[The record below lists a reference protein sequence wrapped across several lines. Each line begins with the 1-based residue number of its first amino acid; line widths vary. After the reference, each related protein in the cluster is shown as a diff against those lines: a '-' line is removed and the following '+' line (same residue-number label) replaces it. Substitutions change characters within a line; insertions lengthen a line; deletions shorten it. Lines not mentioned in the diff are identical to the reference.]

1 MFTDI
6 HQSNIC
12 VHPKQP
18 TLLYQLIDI
27 NSLII
32 IIATISTTTLTSS
45 LTGGGWDACRF
56 CSTTSSTGLLVSG
69 NNPKCQERAKS
80 VCDKSL
86 SFGQKDR
93 NEVRL
98 LLKETNSLA
107 VSNKFYV
114 ISSIPLQ
121 SRGYCVHSLD
131 CLPGGG
137 ANPWFWSWGGG
148 GTSAPCLSLSY
159 PYACGPM
166 WWWVWHS
173 RWLHSPSLKRCW
185 WNMNAILYQGLSCA
199 PAIQLECGNVS
210 GLCYVPFVR

>member
-148 GTSAPCLSLSY
+148 GDFSPLPLPFLPLCLWSYVMMGLALKMTPLTIIKKMLMKYECYFVSGTVVCSSY
-159 PYACGPM
+159 PVR
-166 WWWVWHS
+166 VW
-173 RWLHSPSLKRCW
+173 
-185 WNMNAILYQGLSCA
+185 
-199 PAIQLECGNVS
+199 
-210 GLCYVPFVR
+210 